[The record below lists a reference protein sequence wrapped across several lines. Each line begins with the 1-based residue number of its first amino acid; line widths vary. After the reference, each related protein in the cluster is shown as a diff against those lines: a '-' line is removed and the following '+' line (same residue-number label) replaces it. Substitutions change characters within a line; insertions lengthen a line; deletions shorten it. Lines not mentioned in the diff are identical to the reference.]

1 MPFTEP
7 AAPGFQIDPRNNVL
21 QDIDRYSPS
30 LDLGPDPTFS
40 QMANA
45 AWDQNSTLAN
55 VGRLWDRGGEYFQP
69 RFSTYDP
76 FDQNKGTKYENFPDA
91 FLYAN
96 SDEQL
101 ERIRIR
107 IDQDEQNSEILSK
120 GGLLGVG
127 LSVGATLFDPINFIP
142 IGGGARALVK
152 GGSILKNAWSNMGK
166 GALLF
171 SGVTT
176 LEQFVLMQQH
186 YNRTVSDAAT
196 SVGFATLIGGILGGA
211 VGATRA
217 AKARGSKAEALLRKA
232 WELPEEGKF
241 STGDTKFF
249 KDWKDAN
256 VTLKREAVVNKIPA
270 LTPGQRTATSEI
282 QTSRRVS
289 HAIAENGMILEGERG
304 GAAIETIV
312 NQQRSAA
319 FTKLNKSLNSGFRDY
334 LMQSNRLGLKQKL
347 QGFFQTGE
355 EFDKF
360 GEELVNALTRG
371 DISEIPQIEKIAKQW
386 RQVFDEI
393 GQEMIDTDLIPLKKQ
408 AIAKAQAQVTKA
420 QKQVDKIVKK
430 NTGQKKQ
437 LDVLLSKGNKKLA
450 TRQKRLQQIK
460 DTPAKS
466 KRVQNERL
474 NRANKEIKLAESEI
488 NKIKKQLTKADEA
501 VKVSRKPIT
510 DAEAKL
516 AEVEAKRFTT
526 DDLTLQGTAKS
537 WFPRQYNKPKINKF
551 PIEFEDDIAT
561 WLRGEANVDDAGIR
575 ETAREIFN
583 KIMGTDGFNNNN
595 PIAITKGAFKGRT
608 LLIPDEI
615 LRPWLVNDP
624 LLVMDRWLKNVLSDI
639 ELKKTFGSLDLVAE
653 KEIIREEAALLE
665 AANPARA
672 TKIRKQMNQDI
683 EDIDT
688 MLLRSRGLE
697 GTKFEDHKLFQTAR
711 IIRNW
716 NNARL
721 MGAVALN
728 AFTDLGQMV
737 LNNGF
742 FNTFGGISKLFL
754 NKIANPGKYK
764 AFVKDMEAM
773 GIGVDAFTNSRRS
786 LFELGSGVPLGNTA
800 EDLSRRFANF
810 TFKASLMS
818 NVDGFTKR
826 VAGYAA
832 GERIFRNVAK
842 GSGNLSKAEL
852 SWMRNLGIKDTD
864 YSKIA
869 GQFKRFSRKEGSFR
883 LFNADKWT
891 DGAASQAFTA
901 ALKKVESVSIITPG
915 IGDAPKIFDNPAWQL
930 LFQYKRFAFAA
941 AQRSL
946 IPALQRTDAGVV
958 TGLGVMF
965 TGAMFREV
973 VNSLINLKDPREIEV
988 SDLIE
993 RSIKRT
999 DMVAWLPD
1007 LWDTSSALLGNT
1019 AYGRSAVDE
1028 VMGPSAGWLRST
1040 SSAMQG
1046 TVGMLKGE
1054 TPTKSQIRSMR
1065 QLLPMQN
1072 LLYTKSLLTGLEND
1086 LNRRLGN
1093 T

>member
-1 MPFTEP
+1 
-7 AAPGFQIDPRNNVL
+7 
-21 QDIDRYSPS
+21 
-30 LDLGPDPTFS
+30 
-40 QMANA
+40 
-45 AWDQNSTLAN
+45 
-55 VGRLWDRGGEYFQP
+55 
-69 RFSTYDP
+69 
-76 FDQNKGTKYENFPDA
+76 
-91 FLYAN
+91 
-96 SDEQL
+96 
-101 ERIRIR
+101 
-107 IDQDEQNSEILSK
+107 
-120 GGLLGVG
+120 
-127 LSVGATLFDPINFIP
+127 
-142 IGGGARALVK
+142 
-152 GGSILKNAWSNMGK
+152 
-166 GALLF
+166 
-171 SGVTT
+171 
-176 LEQFVLMQQH
+176 
-186 YNRTVSDAAT
+186 
-196 SVGFATLIGGILGGA
+196 
-211 VGATRA
+211 
-217 AKARGSKAEALLRKA
+217 
-232 WELPEEGKF
+232 
-241 STGDTKFF
+241 
-249 KDWKDAN
+249 
-256 VTLKREAVVNKIPA
+256 
-270 LTPGQRTATSEI
+270 
-282 QTSRRVS
+282 
-289 HAIAENGMILEGERG
+289 
-304 GAAIETIV
+304 
-312 NQQRSAA
+312 
-319 FTKLNKSLNSGFRDY
+319 
-334 LMQSNRLGLKQKL
+334 
-347 QGFFQTGE
+347 
-355 EFDKF
+355 
-360 GEELVNALTRG
+360 
-371 DISEIPQIEKIAKQW
+371 
-386 RQVFDEI
+386 
-393 GQEMIDTDLIPLKKQ
+393 
-408 AIAKAQAQVTKA
+408 
-420 QKQVDKIVKK
+420 
-430 NTGQKKQ
+430 
-437 LDVLLSKGNKKLA
+437 
-450 TRQKRLQQIK
+450 
-460 DTPAKS
+460 
-466 KRVQNERL
+466 
-474 NRANKEIKLAESEI
+474 
-488 NKIKKQLTKADEA
+488 
-501 VKVSRKPIT
+501 
-510 DAEAKL
+510 
-516 AEVEAKRFTT
+516 
-526 DDLTLQGTAKS
+526 
-537 WFPRQYNKPKINKF
+537 
-551 PIEFEDDIAT
+551 
-561 WLRGEANVDDAGIR
+561 
-575 ETAREIFN
+575 
-583 KIMGTDGFNNNN
+583 
-595 PIAITKGAFKGRT
+595 
-608 LLIPDEI
+608 
-615 LRPWLVNDP
+615 
-624 LLVMDRWLKNVLSDI
+624 
-639 ELKKTFGSLDLVAE
+639 
-653 KEIIREEAALLE
+653 
-665 AANPARA
+665 
-672 TKIRKQMNQDI
+672 
-683 EDIDT
+683 
-688 MLLRSRGLE
+688 
-697 GTKFEDHKLFQTAR
+697 
-711 IIRNW
+711 
-716 NNARL
+716 
-721 MGAVALN
+721 
-728 AFTDLGQMV
+728 
-737 LNNGF
+737 
-742 FNTFGGISKLFL
+742 
-754 NKIANPGKYK
+754 
-764 AFVKDMEAM
+764 MEAM